1 MNADYILGIDTGGTY
16 TDAVIYK
23 SEKSGGGLVVASAKS
38 LTTKDDL
45 CIGIVG
51 AVSALD
57 PELLKLVGRVALS
70 TTLAT
75 NACVEG
81 RGSRCGLIIV
91 GGDRGIVE
99 QRAAEFGLLAASDI
113 CFLDGRI
120 DLDGNEAEPFDVHA
134 REKIAKLIE
143 LVPCVAVSG
152 MLSNRNP
159 AHEYKARD
167 IVAELGGS
175 SVCSVDVAPGELNYL
190 RRASTALLN
199 ARLLP
204 VIREFLFAVTHS
216 LARLGVSAPV
226 SVVRSDGTL
235 MSAEFAALRPVETLL
250 SGPTASVVG
259 ALNLVGGS
267 TLDAVI
273 ADIGGTT
280 TDIAL
285 VEGGEPVKTGLGI
298 DIGNWR
304 TSVSSTYIETYGL
317 GGDSRVIIDRDG
329 KLALC
334 DERVVPLCN
343 LSARCPDVRESLRR
357 LAESPYQ
364 GLSRRYELLE
374 LLKMPPEG
382 ALSGREKKICEQL
395 SSGPMAVAEISERV
409 GFEVLPTD
417 LRTLETRGYIIRAGF
432 TPTDAMHI
440 LGIFDKFDAQAS
452 LLGARYFER
461 HLRLCA
467 RELAEAVLDIASFK
481 FYTGIVRILARR
493 HIGGAGEDFPP
504 QQLLEAAWSRGDE
517 ALFRPVFS
525 SAATLVAV
533 GAPAKAIASR
543 AAEKL
548 GMRLVVPEFA
558 GVANA
563 VGAAVCTVKCE
574 RSVFI
579 RPSSDEAGQ
588 GGYIV
593 MGGGENVMFDSYE
606 DALAEAQRRAAE
618 LAARDARHR
627 GVTGELEITVS
638 EEKHDSH
645 AMTDMGE
652 VTVELGATVT
662 AVARAA
668 SV

>member
-199 ARLLP
+199 ARILP

-250 SGPTASVVG
+250 SGPDGERGWRAEPCGRKQRWMQSLPTS
-259 ALNLVGGS
+259 
-267 TLDAVI
+267 
-273 ADIGGTT
+273 GTT

-298 DIGNWR
+298 DTVTGGR
-304 TSVSSTYIETYGL
+304 ASSTYIETYGL

-481 FYTGIVRILARR
+481 FYTGIVRTCKEAHRR
-493 HIGGAGEDFPP
+493 RR
-504 QQLLEAAWSRGDE
+504 RG
-517 ALFRPVFS
+517 F
-525 SAATLVAV
+525 SAA
-533 GAPAKAIASR
+533 IA
-543 AAEKL
+543 A
-548 GMRLVVPEFA
+548 
-558 GVANA
+558 
-563 VGAAVCTVKCE
+563 
-574 RSVFI
+574 
-579 RPSSDEAGQ
+579 
-588 GGYIV
+588 
-593 MGGGENVMFDSYE
+593 
-606 DALAEAQRRAAE
+606 
-618 LAARDARHR
+618 
-627 GVTGELEITVS
+627 
-638 EEKHDSH
+638 
-645 AMTDMGE
+645 
-652 VTVELGATVT
+652 
-662 AVARAA
+662 
-668 SV
+668 